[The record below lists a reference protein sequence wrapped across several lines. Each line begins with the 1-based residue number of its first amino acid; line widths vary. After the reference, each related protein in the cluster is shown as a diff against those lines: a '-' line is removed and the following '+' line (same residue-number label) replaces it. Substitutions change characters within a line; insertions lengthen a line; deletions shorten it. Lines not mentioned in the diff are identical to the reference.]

1 MKRSILK
8 TFFFKHN
15 RNTTPSLVSGFTLI
29 ELMVATTI
37 FVVVMVASM
46 GSLFTLLDASK
57 GSKALRSAMDNV
69 NFAMD
74 SMTRSI
80 RMGTNYYCVEGGDP
94 MFPSTDQNQ
103 NCPDGGQGFS
113 FVPQKEDGAS
123 PSRVGY
129 MTVLGTDAKGA
140 PHNTLKRCDSLSGCV
155 SIVSSDVNIEK
166 LKFFTS
172 GAKPDDL
179 TQAKVYIIM
188 KGTVMVKG
196 VPTSFAIQ
204 TLASQRNF

>member
-37 FVVVMVASM
+37 FVVVVVASM

-80 RMGTNYYCVEGGDP
+80 RMGTNYYCISDGSP
-94 MFPSTDQNQ
+94 MSPSTSENL
-103 NCPDGGQGFS
+103 NCSDGGQGFS

-129 MTVLGTDAKGA
+129 MAETITDANGES
-140 PHNTLKRCDSLSGCV
+140 HRTLKRCDSPTHCV

-172 GAKPDDL
+172 GSGVDD
-179 TQAKVYIIM
+179 TAQAKVYIIM